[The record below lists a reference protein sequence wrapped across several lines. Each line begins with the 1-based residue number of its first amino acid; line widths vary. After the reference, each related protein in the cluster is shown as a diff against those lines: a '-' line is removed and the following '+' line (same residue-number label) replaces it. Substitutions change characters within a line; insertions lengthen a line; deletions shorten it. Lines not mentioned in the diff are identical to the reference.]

1 MVPRHKWYI
10 LRRRDI
16 DIYIYIYMYITG
28 TTNHHCMYPQIVS
41 MLIHR
46 MIMLTTTYYVPTTS
60 PSSSATTQL
69 TLGKKRNKTHKNKK
83 YSQEAAGA
91 FRHQHH
97 HALCLWSMAT
107 SFAKDQQQEQSKVG
121 AGCSYL
127 KNSKGNGWISLRLFI
142 TSQPCRRNRELS
154 SHSIFQIESTSVNR
168 TEKGKNLQQRAW
180 PCNLLHINRIT
191 TVPCFFYQVTLPMFS
206 CRYYKNIWLGIVKTR
221 YW

>member
-1 MVPRHKWYI
+1 
-10 LRRRDI
+10 
-16 DIYIYIYMYITG
+16 
-28 TTNHHCMYPQIVS
+28 
-41 MLIHR
+41 
-46 MIMLTTTYYVPTTS
+46 MLTTTYYVPTTS

-69 TLGKKRNKTHKNKK
+69 TLGKKKQDAQKK

-97 HALCLWSMAT
+97 HHTLCLWSVAT
-107 SFAKDQQQEQSKVG
+107 SFCQKATAGTKQSG
-121 AGCSYL
+121 SSAGCSYL

-191 TVPCFFYQVTLPMFS
+191 IVPCSF
-206 CRYYKNIWLGIVKTR
+206 TR
-221 YW
+221 